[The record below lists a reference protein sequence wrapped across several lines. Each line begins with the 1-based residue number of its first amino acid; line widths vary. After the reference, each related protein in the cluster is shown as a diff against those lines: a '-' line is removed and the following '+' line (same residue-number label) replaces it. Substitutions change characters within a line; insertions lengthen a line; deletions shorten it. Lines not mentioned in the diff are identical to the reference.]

1 MKGKVYLVGA
11 GPGANDLISLRAL
24 NILGKCDTVV
34 YDRLASE
41 DFYKDLNCEKIDV
54 GKKVGHHSVKQNE
67 INEIIVQKALEGKT
81 VVRLKGGDPFIF
93 GRGGEEVIALQE
105 HNIPYEV
112 IPGITSAISVP
123 ELAGIP
129 PTHRKISQDLHIV
142 TGHTAEEENVNYKA
156 LAQEKG
162 TLVFLMGVGNIEKIA
177 NRLMEF
183 GKDENTPVAFIENGS
198 TPKERI
204 TKTILKNAYTT
215 VVEENVK
222 PPAIIVMGEVVSLD
236 FRGTIHNKSVA
247 VTGTNS
253 FRNRL
258 KTALEKKC
266 YVTNEVCKLDVSAYE
281 NSTIKNVLANIS
293 AYEWVVLTSRN
304 GVEIFMENMKKY
316 SIDMRSLYNLKF
328 AVIGKGT
335 YDRLA
340 DYGIYADYTPEKYT
354 AEELGKGL
362 STIAKGRILILRAE
376 KGSSELTNNLIDY
389 DDVPI
394 YDIKCSYCTQATEDY
409 IVFGSSSGV
418 ESYTSSNAIE
428 DKTKIIAIGN
438 ITANKLKEKGY
449 CNIYIAKEYSVN
461 GILKELEII
470 ENAENEKIK
479 SK

>member
-281 NSTIKNVLANIS
+281 
-293 AYEWVVLTSRN
+293 WVVLTSRN

-376 KGSSELTNNLIDY
+376 KGSPELTNNLIDY